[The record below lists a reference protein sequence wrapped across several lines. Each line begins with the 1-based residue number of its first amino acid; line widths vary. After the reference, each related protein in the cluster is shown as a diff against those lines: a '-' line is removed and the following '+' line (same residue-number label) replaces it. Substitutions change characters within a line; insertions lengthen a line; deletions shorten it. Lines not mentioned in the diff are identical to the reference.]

1 MANSRAY
8 GLLTERQYVVASLSS
23 NGDILDGFTRM
34 SPLRFMKLRVTP
46 SSCQLTSLST
56 SSAGFSVQS
65 SFLSAFTITAALPL
79 HFALTGTTLF
89 YLLCPWNDSYFLVY
103 FSPIPEGLPRVYD
116 NIFAMGIMVLLHQH
130 ATFPMVA
137 PTNAISV
144 VPFPI
149 SLAEDS
155 ASPFSVM

>member
-46 SSCQLTSLST
+46 SSCQLTSLGT

-79 HFALTGTTLF
+79 HFALTGTTLS

-116 NIFAMGIMVLLHQH
+116 NMRIRLCILFKDLADSLLLTSIQ
-130 ATFPMVA
+130 TCPDLRGM
-137 PTNAISV
+137 SR
-144 VPFPI
+144 
-149 SLAEDS
+149 
-155 ASPFSVM
+155 